1 MAKRKKV
8 QKDKNNDL
16 QSIHIKLKI
25 AKHKI
30 SNWNLQFL
38 NNVIF
43 NKTKVLLP
51 QAYVILVDFCD
62 PV

>member
-1 MAKRKKV
+1 MYKRT
-8 QKDKNNDL
+8 NNDL
-16 QSIHIKLKI
+16 QSIHIKRKI

-38 NNVIF
+38 NNAII
-43 NKTKVLLP
+43 NKTKVFLP
-51 QAYVILVDFCD
+51 QAYVILVDFGD